1 MRCENFGDF
10 FCVCIKNVLFG
21 VRGCMRNLVIFSV
34 SVLRM
39 FYLGLEALTDA
50 KREREI
56 TKMPLDL

>member
-50 KREREI
+50 
-56 TKMPLDL
+56 